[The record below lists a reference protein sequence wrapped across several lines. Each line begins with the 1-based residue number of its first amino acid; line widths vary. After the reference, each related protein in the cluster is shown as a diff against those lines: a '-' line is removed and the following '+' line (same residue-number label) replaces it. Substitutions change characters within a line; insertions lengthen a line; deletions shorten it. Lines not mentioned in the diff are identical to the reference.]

1 MPDRHGPPRPPRP
14 HRSDA
19 GARAL
24 PGARNGTVLT
34 VGTFDGVHRGHGLVL
49 ERTAARAR
57 QSGLASAALTFDPH
71 PLDVVN
77 PSAAPPLL
85 TLWDEKLEA
94 LAQTPIDYVAVVR
107 FTTELA
113 SYTAEEFVVRVL
125 LERFGLR
132 ELLIGHDHGF
142 GRGRAGDVESLRMIG
157 RRLGFP
163 VAVVPAVLGSD
174 GSPISSTA
182 IRRAIAHG
190 DLARASDG
198 LGRRYAFA
206 GRVASGEGRGRL
218 LGFPTLNLELAS
230 RRKLLPP
237 HGVYA
242 VHVQVR
248 DAAFGGMMNLGPRP
262 TFGDERIMLEVHLF
276 EAMGDWYG
284 QTVRVEF
291 VSRLRDTMKFAG
303 PAELVAQLKLDAEH
317 ARAALTAIALPA
329 NLKGSGTNTSS
340 LL

>member
-1 MPDRHGPPRPPRP
+1 MPDR
-14 HRSDA
+14 
-19 GARAL
+19 L
-24 PGARNGTVLT
+24 TVLPRGAKGSVLT
-34 VGTFDGVHRGHGLVL
+34 CGTFDGVHRGHVLVL

-57 QSGLASAALTFDPH
+57 QLGLPSVALTFDPH

-85 TLWDEKLEA
+85 TLWDEKLEV
-94 LAQTPIDYVAVVR
+94 LAQTAIDYVVVVP
-107 FTTELA
+107 FTAELSA
-113 SYTAEEFVVRVL
+113 YSAEEFVERVL
-125 LERFGLR
+125 IDDYGMR
-132 ELLIGHDHGF
+132 ELFIGHDHGF

-157 RRLGFP
+157 RRRGFP
-163 VAVVPAVLGSD
+163 VEVVPAVLGSD

-198 LGRRYAFA
+198 LGRRYSFS
-206 GRVASGEGRGRL
+206 GRVVSGEGRGRL

-242 VHVQVR
+242 VRTEGR
-248 DAAFGGMMNLGPRP
+248 DASFGGMMNLGPRP
-262 TFGDERIMLEVHLF
+262 TFGDERITLEVHLF
-276 EAMGDWYG
+276 DAAGDWYG
-284 QTVRVEF
+284 KSVRVEF
-291 VSRLRDTMKFAG
+291 VSRLRDTMTFSG
-303 PAELVAQLKLDAEH
+303 PAELVGQLQRDADH
-317 ARAALTAIALPA
+317 ARAALTALIPLA

-340 LL
+340 LS

>member
-1 MPDRHGPPRPPRP
+1 MPERLTGLL
-14 HRSDA
+14 A
-19 GARAL
+19 GDK
-24 PGARNGTVLT
+24 GTVVT
-34 VGTFDGVHRGHGLVL
+34 CGTFDGVHRGHVLVL

-57 QSGLASAALTFDPH
+57 HAGLASVALTFDPH

-94 LAQTPIDYVAVVR
+94 FAQTSIDYVAVVP
-107 FTTELA
+107 FTAELS
-113 SYTAEEFVVRVL
+113 SYSPEEFVERVL
-125 LERFGLR
+125 IDGYGMR

-142 GRGRAGDVESLRMIG
+142 GRGRAGDVETLRVIG
-157 RRLGFP
+157 RRRGFP
-163 VAVVPAVLGSD
+163 VEAIDAVVGSD
-174 GSPISSTA
+174 GAPISSTA

-198 LGRRYAFA
+198 LGRRYSFA
-206 GRVASGEGRGRL
+206 GRVISGEGRGRL

-242 VHVQVR
+242 VRVEGR

-262 TFGDERIMLEVHLF
+262 TFGDENISLEVHLF
-276 EAMGDWYG
+276 EATGDWYG
-284 QTVRVEF
+284 ETVRVEF
-291 VSRLRDTMKFAG
+291 VSRLRETMKFSG
-303 PAELVAQLKLDAEH
+303 PAELVAQLRRDAEN
-317 ARAALTAIALPA
+317 ARAALTVLVPPA

-340 LL
+340 LS